1 MDSAGQLDQ
10 ASIVIRRTAEDDVQQ
25 RQIIVKVDG
34 KRVAQLTYGQTVTIP
49 LTTGHHKLTVDN
61 TWNRKSIELN
71 LASGERREF
80 LTRSRSGKF
89 SWFLIGLIG
98 AAPLYVSIEPY
109 AETTTT

>member
-10 ASIVIRRTAEDDVQQ
+10 ATIVVRRTAEDDVQQ

-34 KRVAQLTYGQTVTIP
+34 KRVAQLTYGQIVTIP

-61 TWNRKSIELN
+61 TWNRKTIELD

-80 LTRSRSGKF
+80 LTRSRSGRF
-89 SWFLIGLIG
+89 SWFLVGFIG
-98 AAPLYVSIEPY
+98 AAPLYGSIEPY
-109 AETTTT
+109 AETRTT